1 MKVEPQG
8 FRRVGVLEDEGEKV
22 GNPRASGSVKTQ
34 EPQEVPESG
43 NKVRSGKTKSEVK
56 NKVHTNSQSSNQE
69 KRNTNGNTR
78 SPKMENIVRISRVR
92 SVRREKTRNRAHSS
106 GVPLECG

>member
-1 MKVEPQG
+1 MS
-8 FRRVGVLEDEGEKV
+8 VLEDGGEEV

-43 NKVRSGKTKSEVK
+43 NKVRNE
-56 NKVHTNSQSSNQE
+56 NKVRNGETKFIRIDKVQIRRDEIQTE
-69 KRNTNGNTR
+69 KTR
-78 SPKMENIVRISRVR
+78 SPKMENMVWINRVR